1 MTTIHLGKALNEGHA
16 YDVLV
21 PLGHLGVFG
30 QTRRAGKTT
39 TLRTLIH
46 ELAATSGADA
56 LVFRTGRNEIPF
68 PGARHLVPFFR
79 ERLDWHNVETMLWT
93 FLGERPKQY
102 RPLLM
107 QSTRGA
113 HALEDVHAK
122 IVALGKKSPSAWV
135 RDRTL
140 ELDQYFQEILP
151 WVRGH
156 KLETTLEEPDGVG
169 VVDLEGWPL
178 TVQQLVIAATLDR
191 LMEAHPKGRARP
203 LLVVLPEARRFI
215 PSDSLTPVTR
225 AADFFSSQGAKLN
238 LFLWVDS
245 QALTGVNQQ
254 ILRNFA
260 LLLQG
265 VQSSD
270 LEISRIC
277 KALDGVKPA
286 MVRKLKVGDFILS
299 TDEGVRTLHIPLV
312 EPKKEEI
319 VDEEERAKFEREIAG
334 LRNTVKELERHL
346 QEELTSKAELV
357 RSVAAEHAR
366 AEANARAAASNAI
379 VAIKRGPRPG
389 DLTRLEDATYDT
401 KEPAERTK
409 ADLHVFTE
417 TPELTLHVKVVTI
430 EANEDEHIGKLAKL
444 LAEGFFD
451 EKVSTG
457 PIGKEYAARGWEN
470 PIAKGGGSGQALRAA
485 LRQLCQYGFMREFNG
500 MFQAVR
506 EAKSRIRTVKEEVAA

>member
-1 MTTIHLGKALNEGHA
+1 MTTVRLGKALNEGRA

-21 PLGHLGVFG
+21 PLGHLGIFG

-39 TLRTLIH
+39 TLRTFIH
-46 ELAATSGADA
+46 ELAAWSGADA

-68 PGARHLVPFFR
+68 PGARHLTPFFR

-107 QSTRGA
+107 QATRGA

-156 KLETTLEEPDGVG
+156 KLETTLQEPDGVG

-270 LEISRIC
+270 LEINRIC

-286 MVRKLKVGDFILS
+286 MVRRLKVGDFILS
-299 TDEGVRTLHIPLV
+299 TDDGVRTLHVPLV
-312 EPKKEEI
+312 EAKREEV
-319 VDEEERAKFEREIAG
+319 VDEKERKEFEDRIKRLEAALKDLHVAYDALAEQAKRE
-334 LRNTVKELERHL
+334 HD
-346 QEELTSKAELV
+346 
-357 RSVAAEHAR
+357 R
-366 AEANARAAASNAI
+366 AEANAKAPASTPVPMSTKETDALESTF
-379 VAIKRGPRPG
+379 KRGWG
-389 DLTRLEDATYDT
+389 ESIEDALARRETDD
-401 KEPAERTK
+401 RTK

-417 TPELTLHVKVVTI
+417 TPDLTVHVKVVTI
-430 EANEDEHIGKLAKL
+430 HKDDTDHVGKLAIL
-444 LAEGFFD
+444 MSEGFFD
-451 EKVSTG
+451 DKKSTG
-457 PIGKEYAARGWEN
+457 PIGKEYATRGWEN

-485 LRQLCQYGFMREFNG
+485 LRQMCQWGFLREFNG
-500 MFQAVR
+500 MFGAVS
-506 EAKSRIRTVKEEVAA
+506 EAKARIHTEEEAAA